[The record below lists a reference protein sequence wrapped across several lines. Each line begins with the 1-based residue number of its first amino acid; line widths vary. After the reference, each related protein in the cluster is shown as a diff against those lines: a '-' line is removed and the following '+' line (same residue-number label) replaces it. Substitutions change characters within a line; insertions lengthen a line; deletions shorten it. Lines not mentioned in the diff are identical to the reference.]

1 MNLEG
6 ITSYLE
12 QNKDNQDVREF
23 VNGLNPV
30 TIDRVKDFATVNDD
44 GRNWLQS
51 QKDSFFSSSLDT
63 WKKNNLDDVVMSKVK
78 ELYPEET
85 EEQKRI
91 RLLEQKLEEA
101 EKKEK
106 RETLRNKALSLA
118 TEKELPASLV
128 DYFLGEDEEKTIANL
143 AKLEETFNPYIE
155 SKVEQ
160 RFKDTGRK
168 FQKGS
173 GGDISIGETLA
184 KELNQKPNV
193 ETKLSNPWG

>member
-1 MNLEG
+1 MNLED
-6 ITSYLE
+6 IRSYLV

-63 WKKNNLDDVVMSKVK
+63 WKKNNLDEVVMGKVK

-101 EKKEK
+101 EKKEQ

-118 TEKELPASLV
+118 TEKELPTSLV
-128 DYFLGEDEEKTIANL
+128 DFFLGEDEEKTIANL
-143 AKLEETFNPYIE
+143 AKLEDTFNPYIE

-173 GGDISIGETLA
+173 NGDNSIATDIA
-184 KELNQKPNV
+184 KQRNEQQQTSQNNA
-193 ETKLSNPWG
+193 WG